1 MYGTY
6 LLLTH
11 IIRRAAQM
19 NIYSIIFFDRLVLIT
34 HISSDYKKIWSL
46 KQYAVVTTSLYYRP
60 RVFFKKKNHQIM
72 TLSITIPPHRITQS
86 HQTPPPLQL
95 KCVTNTHNLYISY
108 YNIVFQKL
116 KTSLSILAHASLPSR
131 SNSDLIFGGWLLR
144 FF

>member
-1 MYGTY
+1 MYSTY

-60 RVFFKKKNHQIM
+60 RVFFLKKNHQIM

-86 HQTPPPLQL
+86 HQTPPPLLQL
-95 KCVTNTHNLYISY
+95 KCVTNTRNLYISY

-116 KTSLSILAHASLPSR
+116 KTSLSILAYASLPSR
-131 SNSDLIFGGWLLR
+131 SNSDFWGVGC
-144 FF
+144 